1 MWQRKSLLPGPNS
14 GEIKSSLNVGSYVT
28 SVQFSPSG
36 DTVAASYVTSV
47 HYGVVQIIDV
57 ATAEVKRPALP
68 TRHSSWVR
76 SVSWSPDG
84 TKLASGSKDK
94 TLRTWEVAT
103 GKELSQLRGHG
114 QAVSSLA
121 FKPDDPNV
129 LVTGSHDQ
137 TVKLRDLCLMPC
149 PLTRVPRPFRG

>member
-57 ATAEVKRPALP
+57 ATAEVKRPALT
-68 TRHSSWVR
+68 TRHSSLVR

-103 GKELSQLRGHG
+103 GKELSQLNVEGQGSSVDWSPCGSKMAAACNVFKDGWHG
-114 QAVSSLA
+114 SVKIFTSE
-121 FKPDDPNV
+121 
-129 LVTGSHDQ
+129 GSAG
-137 TVKLRDLCLMPC
+137 TFES
-149 PLTRVPRPFRG
+149 T